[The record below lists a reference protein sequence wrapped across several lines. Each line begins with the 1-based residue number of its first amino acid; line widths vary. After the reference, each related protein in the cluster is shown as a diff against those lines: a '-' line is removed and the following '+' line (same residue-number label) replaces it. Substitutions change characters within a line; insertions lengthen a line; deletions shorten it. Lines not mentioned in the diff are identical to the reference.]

1 MKNIEATNNPPQ
13 APLPAGPGPDRARGR
28 QALRKGGMVTPPFGH
43 LFPARGRQ
51 GRLGGISRRYLLAL
65 VGATLRGR
73 PSAVRFLNPGV
84 HGGTPLRNSR
94 GVSILFLVMAMLLMI
109 TIGYVFSYLI
119 PTKQKSV
126 SLSIHSTQAFF
137 IAQSGVEFAVRYAV
151 SQSWTT
157 PAALNGLDNLQRNLG
172 RGRFTLDYD
181 RNTNTLISIG
191 VVQNAAERRVKVSNF
206 TSFLQNPKGVIL
218 DPRSSSPCWTMNLR
232 RAQFYI
238 RNAREDNVTFTR
250 FSASWTQTGTTRTI
264 SDIYMA
270 GTRRFNGSYSN
281 GAPPVNLGSSQTI
294 NSNVAIQ
301 VLVYWSGAMTTC
313 TNIVITFY
321 PATGNGYTFYLD
333 PAGGGL
339 SGC

>member
-1 MKNIEATNNPPQ
+1 LKRVAGKNRYNPSSSPSKK
-13 APLPAGPGPDRARGR
+13 RGI
-28 QALRKGGMVTPPFGH
+28 LSPPF
-43 LFPARGRQ
+43 AKGRLRRERSAE
-51 GRLGGISRRYLLAL
+51 RLGGI
-65 VGATLRGR
+65 LR
-73 PSAVRFLNPGV
+73 SCSLS
-84 HGGTPLRNSR
+84 NSK
-94 GVSILFLVMAMLLMI
+94 GVSILFLVIAMVLMI

-126 SLSIHSTQAFF
+126 SLTIHSTQAFF
-137 IAQSGVEFAVRYAV
+137 IAQSGVEFGVRYAV
-151 SQSWTT
+151 SQNWLT
-157 PAALNGLDNLQRNLG
+157 PASLNGLDGLQRNLG
-172 RGRFTLDYD
+172 RGGFTLDYD
-181 RNTNTLISIG
+181 RNTNTLTSIG
-191 VVQNAAERRVKVSNF
+191 VITNASERRVKVSNF
-206 TSFLQNPKGVIL
+206 TSSLTNPKGIIL
-218 DPRSSSPCWTMNLR
+218 DPRSPSPCWTMSLR

-264 SDIYMA
+264 SDIYLA

-294 NSNVAIQ
+294 NSDVAIQ

>member
-1 MKNIEATNNPPQ
+1 MTKLKTKK
-13 APLPAGPGPDRARGR
+13 GSGR
-28 QALRKGGMVTPPFGH
+28 VWGN
-43 LFPARGRQ
+43 
-51 GRLGGISRRYLLAL
+51 YLLK
-65 VGATLRGR
+65 
-73 PSAVRFLNPGV
+73 
-84 HGGTPLRNSR
+84 NSK
-94 GVSILFLVMAMLLMI
+94 GLSVLFLVMAMLLMI

-218 DPRSSSPCWTMNLR
+218 NPRSPSPCWTTNLR
-232 RAQFYI
+232 RARFYV
-238 RNAREDNVTFTR
+238 RNAREDNVTFTA
-250 FSASWTQTGTTRTI
+250 FSASWSQTGTVRTI
-264 SDIYMA
+264 SDIYFA
-270 GTRRFNGSYSN
+270 GTNPADRRYSGSYANGS
-281 GAPPVNLGSSQTI
+281 GKVNFNAGGSSYTI
-294 NSNVAIQ
+294 NSDQAVQ
-301 VLVYWSGAMTTC
+301 VTIYWNLAMASC

-321 PATGNGYTFYLD
+321 PAAGNGYTFYLD